1 MGMLLRRHNIPLGKI
16 NEGVSVVAPSPI
28 VVEDVAANIVEENTD
43 TNYTKTYIK
52 RMPLDELK
60 ALATENGIDGAND
73 MTGGELK
80 DILISKFNL

>member
-16 NEGVSVVAPSPI
+16 EEKVSVVAPSPI
-28 VVEDVAANIVEENTD
+28 VVEEVVKETTN
-43 TNYTKTYIK
+43 TNYTKTDIK
-52 RMPLDELK
+52 RMPLDDLK
-60 ALATENGIDGAND
+60 ALATEKGVNGAND

>member
-16 NEGVSVVAPSPI
+16 EEKVSVVAPSPI
-28 VVEDVAANIVEENTD
+28 VVEEVVKETTN
-43 TNYTKTYIK
+43 TNYTKTDIK
-52 RMPLDELK
+52 RMPLDDLK
-60 ALATENGIDGAND
+60 ALATEKGVEGASD

>member
-16 NEGVSVVAPSPI
+16 EEKVSVVAPSPI
-28 VVEDVAANIVEENTD
+28 VVEEVVKETTN
-43 TNYTKTYIK
+43 TNYTKTDIK

-60 ALATENGIDGAND
+60 ALATEKGVDGAND

>member
-16 NEGVSVVAPSPI
+16 EERVSVVAPSPI
-28 VVEDVAANIVEENTD
+28 VVEEVVRETTN
-43 TNYTKTYIK
+43 TNYTKTDIK
-52 RMPLDELK
+52 RMPLDDLK
-60 ALATENGIDGAND
+60 ALATEKGVEGAND

>member
-16 NEGVSVVAPSPI
+16 EERVSVVAPSPI
-28 VVEDVAANIVEENTD
+28 VVEEVVKETTN
-43 TNYTKTYIK
+43 TNYTKTDIK
-52 RMPLDELK
+52 RMPLDDLK
-60 ALATENGIDGAND
+60 ALATEKGVEGAND

>member
-16 NEGVSVVAPSPI
+16 EERVSVVAPSPI
-28 VVEDVAANIVEENTD
+28 VVEEVVKETTN
-43 TNYTKTYIK
+43 TNYTKTDIK
-52 RMPLDELK
+52 RMPLDDLK
-60 ALATENGIDGAND
+60 ALATEKGVNGAND

>member
-16 NEGVSVVAPSPI
+16 EEKVSVVAPSPI
-28 VVEDVAANIVEENTD
+28 VVEEVVKETTN
-43 TNYTKTYIK
+43 TNYTKTDIK

>member
-16 NEGVSVVAPSPI
+16 EERVSVVVPSPI
-28 VVEDVAANIVEENTD
+28 VVEEVVKETTN
-43 TNYTKTYIK
+43 TNYTKTDIK
-52 RMPLDELK
+52 RMPLDDLK
-60 ALATENGIDGAND
+60 ALATEKGVNGAND